1 MATNTNS
8 WAESV
13 PELLSLKKTCEI
25 LKCHP
30 NTLRQW
36 DKNGLLK
43 AVRFGKR
50 KDRRYRREDIL
61 KILKSHLHETPAV
74 NNQYG
79 LDFFEREAETAIERI
94 SRLQLIT
101 AALSRAVSMKDIADI
116 ILTQG
121 LSACGSCCGLIA
133 FINEE
138 AGTLEISQYAG
149 FAKREMNKIK
159 KLPLIHTL
167 PITDAARVGDPI
179 FIETLEESKVR
190 YPHSLPFNERVP
202 HESCAV
208 IPMVTNHKVLGV
220 LGFYFEATQQFRR
233 NDISFLLAL
242 TRQCAQALDRARLF
256 ESEQTARSRAELLEA
271 QFRNVL
277 ETMHDGF
284 VSLDTEWNVTYINS
298 QAEKLLQTT
307 YQDIAG
313 KPIRKAYPPHEYR
326 EYYEKAEETM
336 KTGTTHVYEAYVPI
350 IKKWFD
356 IRIYPTQDGIATLFQ
371 DISERKMLKQ
381 KLQDRE
387 KELKKLRRRR

>member
-1 MATNTNS
+1 M
-8 WAESV
+8 

-36 DKNGLLK
+36 DRNGLLK

-50 KDRRYRREDIL
+50 KDRRYRKEDIL
-61 KILKSHLHETPAV
+61 KILKSRIHETPAI

-138 AGTLEISQYAG
+138 AGTLEISQYVG
-149 FAKREMNKIK
+149 FPKREMNKIR
-159 KLPLIHTL
+159 KLPLINIL

-179 FIETLEESKVR
+179 FIETSEESKVR
-190 YPHSLPFNERVP
+190 YPLALPLNKRVP

-208 IPMVTNHKVLGV
+208 IPMVTNHKVMGV
-220 LGFYFEATQQFRR
+220 LGFYFETTQQFRR

-256 ESEQTARSRAELLEA
+256 ESEQSARSRAELLEA
-271 QFRNVL
+271 QYRNVL

-284 VSLDTEWNVTYINS
+284 ISIDGMWNVKYINS
-298 QAEKLLQTT
+298 RAEELLQTT
-307 YQDIAG
+307 YQDIVG
-313 KPIRKAYPPHEYR
+313 KSLKQVYPPQEFR
-326 EYYEKAEETM
+326 EYYKKAEQSM
-336 KTGTTHVYEAYVPI
+336 RTGVTYVYETYVAASN
-350 IKKWFD
+350 KWFD
-356 IRIYPTQDGIATLFQ
+356 IRIYPTQDGIATIFQ
-371 DISERKMLKQ
+371 DISERKVLKQ
-381 KLQDRE
+381 KLQRSE
-387 KELKKLRRRR
+387 KKLKELRGKLLRHH